1 MPTPLPDLIQRAH
14 DPGYTPPVAEL
25 ALFVAAVAEASD
37 DDANVIER
45 ALARA
50 GAAAVEPVVAALVS
64 VEPRARARL
73 ISVLGRLGDAR
84 AAGCLRH
91 ALGDSTP
98 LVVRR
103 AASALGR
110 LEPDAESEL
119 ALLSAL
125 PAAALPERRAIVEAL
140 GKIGS
145 TAAASALDALPRSD
159 AELARRIENALTLLA
174 RRGQRDL
181 ESSIVVDRPLGAPLE
196 VLASCRSGLSELL
209 LSELAPLGRT
219 RRISDSVVEV
229 TFGGSLS
236 ELFRARTALEWGVRL
251 PLRRGAELSTQVAE
265 ALATA
270 DARRVFSA
278 WTRGTPRFR
287 VEFAGAGHQ
296 RHEAWAVAR
305 AVRRLTSELVNDP
318 RGPSWGVV
326 VDQRGPEPY
335 VVLVPRAFDDPRFAY
350 RCRDV
355 PAASHPTVAAALA
368 RVAGVRG
375 DDVVWDPFV
384 GSGLELVERAR
395 LGPYRRLLGTDIDA
409 RALDAARENLRAAGV
424 TGELALADAVAHRP
438 AGVTLILTNPPMGRR
453 VARAHDLGKLLEA
466 FVRHAAR
473 ALTPR
478 GRLVWLSPLP
488 ALTRDVAAGVG
499 FHVLTGPA
507 VDMGGFD
514 TELQTLVKT
523 PG

>member
-1 MPTPLPDLIQRAH
+1 MPTPLPDLIERAH
-14 DPGYTPPVAEL
+14 DPGYTPPVADL
-25 ALFVAAVAEASD
+25 ALFVAAMTDASD
-37 DDANVIER
+37 DDAHVIER

-50 GAAAVEPVVAALVS
+50 GAAAVEPVVTALAG

-73 ISVLGRLGDAR
+73 ISVLGRLGDPR
-84 AAGCLRH
+84 AAGPLRQ

-110 LEPDAESEL
+110 LDPDAESEL
-119 ALLSAL
+119 ALLAAL
-125 PAAALPERRAIVEAL
+125 PAAELPERRAMVEAL

-145 TAAASALDALPRSD
+145 AAAVSALDALPRSD

-181 ESSIVVDRPLGAPLE
+181 ESTIVVDRPLGVPLE

-209 LSELAPLGRT
+209 LSELAPLGRS
-219 RRISDSVVEV
+219 RRISESVVAV
-229 TFGGSLS
+229 TFAGSLA

-251 PLRRGAELSTQVAE
+251 PLRRSGD
-265 ALATA
+265 LAASIADTLVSA

-278 WTRGTPRFR
+278 WTQGTPRFR
-287 VEFAGAGHQ
+287 VEFAGGGHQ
-296 RHEAWAVAR
+296 RSEAWAVAR

-318 RGPSWGVV
+318 RGASWGVV
-326 VDQRGPEPY
+326 VEQTGPEPH
-335 VVLVPRAFDDPRFAY
+335 VVLVPRAFDDPRFSY

-368 RVAGVRG
+368 RVAGVRD

-395 LGPYRRLLGTDIDA
+395 LGPYRRLIGTDIDG

-424 TGELALADAVAHRP
+424 TAELALADAAAHRP

-453 VARAHDLGKLLEA
+453 VARSHDLGRLLEA

-473 ALTPR
+473 TLTPR

-488 ALTRDVAAGVG
+488 ALTHDVAAEVG
-499 FHVLTGPA
+499 LHVRPGPL
-507 VDMGGFD
+507 VDMGGFE
-514 TELQTLVKT
+514 TELQILTKPT
-523 PG
+523 A